1 MDKNQAI
8 TLQLKADL
16 KNARR
21 TPFLKLFLDLHPHV
35 QGQFYLQSNLTER
48 ATIVEWLD
56 LVELAHMFNDINYTK
71 ANAAE
76 LLAQLGKNQAVQL
89 LEHMYSDN
97 ASQLLSLLDEEQ
109 RQTYMDLLSN
119 PQAVKVYPAGTA
131 GALMNNN
138 YVAVT
143 ATMTVKKAL
152 ATIKTAAQRIE
163 SFQYIYVTD
172 QADALV
178 GVLSFRALILNDAQ
192 TLVKDVMNH
201 HLITTNP
208 AEDQEVVARLMA
220 DYNFVAL
227 PVIEAGKLVGMIT
240 IDDIVHVLDT
250 EASEDYSALAG
261 TDVNAPQQNP
271 LLAALKRLPWL
282 IGLIFLGLGTSTIID
297 GYDSLIARASVL
309 AVFVSLITGTGGNA
323 GTQSLAIAI
332 RRLSLGERPNII
344 RAFITELII
353 GITVGVVAGATIFIV
368 IWVWKGD
375 MLLGLAVGLAMG
387 IAILVANIA
396 GAFIPRIMDR
406 FGVDPAVASGPFITT
421 LSDLTSVMIYFSI
434 AGLFI
439 SHFMN

>member
-8 TLQLKADL
+8 MLQLKADL
-16 KNARR
+16 KNTRR
-21 TPFLKLFLDLHPHV
+21 TPFLTLFLDLHPHV
-35 QGQFYLQSNLTER
+35 QGQFYLQLSPAER
-48 ATIVEWLD
+48 AKVVAWLD
-56 LVELAHMFNDINYTK
+56 LSELAHMFNDINYTK
-71 ANAAE
+71 ANATE
-76 LLAQLGKNQAVQL
+76 LLAQLGKIKAVQL

-109 RQTYMDLLSN
+109 RQDYMVLLTN
-119 PQAVKVYPAGTA
+119 PQALKVYPAGTA
-131 GALMNNN
+131 GALMNTN
-138 YVAVT
+138 YVAVP
-143 ATMTVKKAL
+143 ATMTVSDAL
-152 ATIKTAAQRIE
+152 AAIKAAAQNIE
-163 SFQYIYVTD
+163 SFQYVYVIDQTD
-172 QADALV
+172 VLM
-178 GVLSFRALILNDAQ
+178 GVLSFRALILNDPQ
-192 TLVKDVMNH
+192 TLVQDVMNH

-208 AEDQEVVARLMA
+208 AEDQEVVAHLMA

-227 PVIEAGKLVGMIT
+227 PVVEAGQLIGMIT

-261 TDVNAPQQNP
+261 TDVNASQQNP

-297 GYDSLIARASVL
+297 GYDNLIARASVL

-323 GTQSLAIAI
+323 GTQSLAVAI
-332 RRLSLGERPNII
+332 RRLSLGERPNVV
-344 RAFITELII
+344 RAFITEIII
-353 GITVGVVAGATIFIV
+353 GLTVGVVAGATIFTV

-421 LSDLTSVMIYFSI
+421 LSDLTSVIIYFSI